1 MKTSKKGIIALDQ
14 PFNYNTLKE
23 QLQPLSIF
31 RKGEHVITEYEG
43 KRLAKSVRSNRYGLL
58 DFGPLVQDNLEQIEK
73 IIQPV
78 RYDLKINYGVQE
90 LKIYSDKFEDEGEIF
105 QRMFVLFSSSNGTY
119 PMRFDVGPNNR
130 SQKVMH
136 DKFESLLQKFSFD
149 KTISPLV
156 KNMFLH
162 WIQQKTEVDED
173 GKKGL
178 QLELASLR
186 KKLDN
191 VEERFVTG
199 EIDQT
204 LYVKFRDKFRENIHK
219 IESELDTSQNQL
231 SNLEKAVDKCLK
243 MSLELPSLWKKAS
256 FAGKQRIQ
264 NLLFPDGI
272 HYNRKN
278 DDYRTTRIN
287 LLFAAI
293 PYLTGLVERYK
304 NGEIDFSTEI
314 PTWVGQRSEI
324 SNFYTDLKEVTN
336 CDLNLKTPRKE
347 RERE

>member
-1 MKTSKKGIIALDQ
+1 MKMTGQYRPFLGGQLHRFFQEELPMKQFVKCDCCGTKMTGYLVKKKGL
-14 PFNYNTLKE
+14 YYYKC
-23 QLQPLSIF
+23 
-31 RKGEHVITEYEG
+31 
-43 KRLAKSVRSNRYGLL
+43 
-58 DFGPLVQDNLEQIEK
+58 NLT
-73 IIQPV
+73 
-78 RYDLKINYGVQE
+78 GC
-90 LKIYSDKFEDEGEIF
+90 
-105 QRMFVLFSSSNGTY
+105 T
-119 PMRFDVGPNNR
+119 NNR

-136 DKFESLLQKFSFD
+136 EKFESLLQKFSFD
-149 KTISPLV
+149 KTLSPIV

-178 QLELASLR
+178 QVELASLR

-204 LYVKFRDKFRENIHK
+204 LYVKFRDKFRENIHQ

-264 NLLFPDGI
+264 NLLFPEGI

-314 PTWVGQRSEI
+314 PTWVVPLGIEPST
-324 SNFYTDLKEVTN
+324 Y
-336 CDLNLKTPRKE
+336 
-347 RERE
+347 